1 MANIPLVLTCAGRR
15 IGVGTDEF
23 SIGRTRDNDL
33 PIRSGSVSRK
43 HCKIVRRGEN
53 FYMVD
58 QNSTTG
64 LELRGCKITNYRI
77 EDGDVF
83 SLAEDITV
91 RCSLSPAPLTE
102 LHLDDLRV
110 ITVDPGPLQ
119 VSPQAA
125 DLRHREA
132 LPFDV
137 RGVLL
142 AGPKGAAVFWRDDS
156 TGRSGLARG
165 LESYVWS
172 TAAFPLLRADAAPD
186 GITLRLLPSRT
197 AEPVTLLETTT
208 RVEESTWRVV
218 QDIVYLTSRLFPAGA
233 RTGDEI
239 ERQLTSSR
247 L

>member
-33 PIRSGSVSRK
+33 PIRSGNVSRK
-43 HCKIVRRGEN
+43 HCRVERRGDD

-64 LELRGCKITNYRI
+64 LELRGCRVTNYRI

-83 SLAEDITV
+83 MLAEDISV

-102 LHLDDLRV
+102 LHLPDLRV

-119 VSPQAA
+119 IAAQAA
-125 DLRHREA
+125 DLRHRET

-142 AGPKGAAVFWRDDS
+142 AGPKGATIFWRDDS
-156 TGRSGLARG
+156 TGRSGCARG
-165 LESYVWS
+165 LESYVWN

-186 GITLRLLPSRT
+186 GITLRLLPSRR
-197 AEPVTLLETTT
+197 AEPVTLFETT
-208 RVEESTWRVV
+208 RVEEATWRVV
-218 QDIVYLTSRLFPAGA
+218 QDLVYVVSRAFPAGA
-233 RTGDEI
+233 KTGDEI